1 MKFFGSG
8 RTGAF
13 EWFFQRV
20 SGVALVALL
29 GLHFILIHYTGEP
42 GPVTY
47 DKVAPR
53 LASPLYKAWE
63 LLFLVLA
70 LYHAMN
76 GVKLVIDDYVHNST
90 WRSCLLG
97 LSWLVAL
104 ALLIFGALTIITFS
118 YQPGA

>member
-1 MKFFGSG
+1 MRFLGSG
-8 RTGAF
+8 RSGTF
-13 EWFFQRV
+13 EWLFQRV
-20 SGVALVALL
+20 SGVALVLLL
-29 GLHFILIHYTGEP
+29 GFHFILIHFTGDP

-70 LYHAMN
+70 LYHAMT
-76 GVKLVIDDYVHNST
+76 GLKLVLDDYVHNHNARI
-90 WRSCLLG
+90 WLNG
-97 LSWLVAL
+97 LVWVAAL
-104 ALLIFGALTIITFS
+104 ALLIFGSLTIITFS

>member
-1 MKFFGSG
+1 MRYLGSG
-8 RTGAF
+8 RGGTF
-13 EWFFQRV
+13 EWLFQRV
-20 SGVALVALL
+20 SGVALVVLL
-29 GLHFILIHYTGEP
+29 GLHFILIHYTGEA

-53 LASPLYKAWE
+53 LAEPLYKAWE

-76 GVKLVIDDYVHNST
+76 GVKLVIDDYVHGSVL
-90 WRSCLLG
+90 RSCLLG
-97 LSWLVAL
+97 LSWVVTL